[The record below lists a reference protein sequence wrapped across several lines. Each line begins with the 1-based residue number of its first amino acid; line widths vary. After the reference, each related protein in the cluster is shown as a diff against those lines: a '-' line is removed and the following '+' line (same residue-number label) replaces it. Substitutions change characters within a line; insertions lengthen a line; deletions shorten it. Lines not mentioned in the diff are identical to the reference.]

1 MEKNEFGWNETFEK
15 KYMAYKDK
23 DLLAARVIRSE
34 RYKYKLLCDGDI
46 LDAEVSGRYRYK
58 SQRHRDY
65 PSVGDW
71 VVVWRFTY
79 ETSGI
84 IHGLLERENAFTR
97 KMPISGGRKIRGG
110 RIIGGTPE
118 EQVLAA
124 NVDIAF
130 IVMSVDGNFNINR
143 IERYLTLAYNSGVTP
158 VIILNKVDVT
168 DNIENY
174 ISEVRE
180 VAFDVP
186 VHAVSAI
193 EDINMDCFNEY
204 MISGKTVVFF
214 GSSGVGKS
222 TITNYLLGIEG
233 QKTSMI
239 SASNG
244 KGRHTTSTSQM
255 LFHKS
260 GCMII
265 DTPGLRELQLWCDES
280 AVDKNFKDVILLVDQ
295 CKYRDCKHET
305 ENGCAI
311 KAALESGNLSRSR
324 YESYLVQYDEVNY
337 NSKAKR
343 MAEIQYNQCYGRLDK
358 K

>member
-1 MEKNEFGWNETFEK
+1 MEKSKLGWNESFEE
-15 KYMAYKDK
+15 KYMLYKDK
-23 DLLAARVIRSE
+23 DFLVARVICSE
-34 RYKYKLLCDGDI
+34 RYKYKLLCNGEI
-46 LDAEVSGRYRYK
+46 LNAEVSGRYRYK

-71 VVVWRFTY
+71 VVVAKFIG
-79 ETSGI
+79 ETSGV

-97 KMPISGGRKIRGG
+97 KMPVSGGRKIRDG

-124 NVDIAF
+124 NVDTVF
-130 IVMSVDGNFNINR
+130 IVMSVDGNFNISR
-143 IERYLTLAYNSGVTP
+143 IERYLTLAYNCGVTP

-168 DNIENY
+168 DNIEKY

-186 VHAVSAI
+186 VHAVSATS
-193 EDINMDCFNEY
+193 DINMDCFNTY
-204 MISGKTVVFF
+204 MLSGKTVVFF

-222 TITNYLLGIEG
+222 TITNYLLGTEG

-239 SASNG
+239 STSNG

-255 LFHKS
+255 LFHKT

-280 AVDKNFKDVILLVDQ
+280 AVDKNFRDVVELIEK
-295 CKYRDCKHET
+295 CKYRDCKHDT
-305 ENGCAI
+305 EIGCAI
-311 KAALESGNLSRSR
+311 KKALESGDLSRNR
-324 YESYLVQYDEVNY
+324 YESYLDQYGEVNY

-343 MAEIQYNQCYGRLDK
+343 MAEVQYNKFYTRLDK